1 MKPKT
6 SGISLAVLQISSWFL
21 RIQIKSYLVKMVS
34 VFKIYIKVYIK
45 AAVPNNDRIF
55 QGKPLQRK
63 FYWKF

>member
-1 MKPKT
+1 
-6 SGISLAVLQISSWFL
+6 
-21 RIQIKSYLVKMVS
+21 MVS

-63 FYWKF
+63 FCWKF